1 MALILRNGGSQS
13 PDRWLRDPRNNQQ
26 GIDAFI
32 ASGEHPV
39 PDHRK
44 KGYIRL
50 MERIEEK
57 GLLLSEYPPGVRPS
71 QYTFPRRNRL
81 ISAWSDKLI
90 VIGAGNRSGAHI
102 A

>member
-1 MALILRNGGSQS
+1 VVRSFAI
-13 PDRWLRDPRNNQQ
+13 Q

-57 GLLLSEYPPGVRPS
+57 GRLCKTVQLSELFLFGC
-71 QYTFPRRNRL
+71 
-81 ISAWSDKLI
+81 
-90 VIGAGNRSGAHI
+90 
-102 A
+102 